1 MVKCLNIGK
10 NIGKVIYRSISS
22 QIDSVLKHNELS
34 TSAFPFQGS
43 ILNDG
48 IRYMIF
54 YKTFLRFV
62 VWASPY

>member
-1 MVKCLNIGK
+1 MIKKKNIGK
-10 NIGKVIYRSISS
+10 NIGKAIYRSISS

-54 YKTFLRFV
+54 YKTFVRFV
-62 VWASPY
+62 VWTSPY